1 MTYVAFFSFS
11 NTGNLFAR
19 AHNAYTRVY
28 TISIMDEELL
38 KKIEEQDKKLSLIY
52 DSVEKTRKYF
62 RWNLVITIVL
72 IVLPLIG
79 LAVLV
84 PVYFKSLSS
93 ISSLNSSSW

>member
-1 MTYVAFFSFS
+1 
-11 NTGNLFAR
+11 
-19 AHNAYTRVY
+19 
-28 TISIMDEELL
+28 MDEEVL
-38 KKIEEQDKKLSLIY
+38 KRMEEQDKKLSLIY

-62 RWNLVITIVL
+62 RWNLIITIVL